1 MKKVIQ
7 LLLLF
12 VSIQGFSQSQMEM
25 NETANTSFAKADKEL
40 NAVYQKILKEY
51 KTETSFLKNL
61 KNSQLLWIK
70 FRDAEMLTRFPD
82 PGNLNYGS
90 IFPLCYSQF
99 KEELTHERIK
109 NLKVWLVGFKEGEM
123 CSGSVKIK

>member
-25 NETANTSFAKADKEL
+25 NETSNGSFEKADKEL

-70 FRDAEMLTRFPD
+70 FRDAEMLTRYPD
-82 PGNLNYGS
+82 PSNLNYGS
-90 IFPLCYSQF
+90 IFPLCYSP
-99 KEELTHERIK
+99 
-109 NLKVWLVGFKEGEM
+109 GA
-123 CSGSVKIK
+123 